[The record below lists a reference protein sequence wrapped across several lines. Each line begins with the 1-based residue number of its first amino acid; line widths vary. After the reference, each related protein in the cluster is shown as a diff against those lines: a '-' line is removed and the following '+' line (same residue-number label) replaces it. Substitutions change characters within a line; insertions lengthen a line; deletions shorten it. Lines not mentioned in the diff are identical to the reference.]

1 MKNLNIREVRQ
12 ELAHLD
18 DLLNREGELVVT
30 RHGKPIA
37 RVLPYASAPRMP
49 SLKEFRAK
57 QPYQAIPSESL
68 IREDRDSRDF

>member
-12 ELAHLD
+12 GLAHLD

-37 RVLPYASAPRMP
+37 RVLPYAPVSRMP
-49 SLKEFRAK
+49 SAK
-57 QPYQAIPSESL
+57 QPYQAIPGAAL

>member
-18 DLLNREGELVVT
+18 ELLSREGELVVT

-37 RVLPYASAPRMP
+37 RVLPYAPAPRMP

-57 QPYQAIPSESL
+57 QSCQTVPSNVL
-68 IREDRDSRDF
+68 IREGRDSRDF